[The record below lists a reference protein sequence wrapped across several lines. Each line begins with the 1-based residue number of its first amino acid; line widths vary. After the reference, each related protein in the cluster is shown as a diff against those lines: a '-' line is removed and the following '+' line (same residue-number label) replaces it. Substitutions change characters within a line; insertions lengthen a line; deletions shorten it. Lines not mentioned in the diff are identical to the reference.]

1 MMNRRATIKHIG
13 TAVVGLFMPFQNLV
27 ASNRSIHQSVSI
39 DFDVSVHARHGLL
52 NPYSAPAEQRIHL
65 RMDRL
70 QENGYSNTDED
81 LWLWYFNIGS
91 KQGHMTFT
99 KHGQLLESTL
109 PNAVDV
115 IFSKSPD
122 RLNKQSASLLVDTEE
137 NSCTFHSTCE
147 NITDIF
153 KTLFITII

>member
-1 MMNRRATIKHIG
+1 MNRRDTIKHIG

-52 NPYSAPAEQRIHL
+52 NPYSAPVEQGIYM

-70 QENGYSNTDED
+70 QKNGYSNTDED

-91 KQGHMTFT
+91 NQGYLTFT
-99 KHGQLLESTL
+99 KRGNLLESNLTR
-109 PNAVDV
+109 DFRV
-115 IFSKSPD
+115 IFSNTSD
-122 RLNKQSASLLVDTEE
+122 RSNKHSTTLLVNTLE
-137 NSCTFHSTCE
+137 NNCTFYSPSEIISDTLE
-147 NITDIF
+147 TLIISIT
-153 KTLFITII
+153 